1 MFGGLKSIRRERAAL
16 ERDRVVLG
24 TMMEDAEVAEAVESM
39 DTDFFEGVTS
49 DEIDELIDRLPES
62 DDEDAQVD
70 KILNSKEDM
79 SVDEISGVDNVE
91 ADLSDI

>member
-79 SVDEISGVDNVE
+79 SVDEILGVDNVE

>member
-62 DDEDAQVD
+62 DDEDSQVD

-79 SVDEISGVDNVE
+79 SVDEILGVDNVE
-91 ADLSDI
+91 SDLSDI

>member
-24 TMMEDAEVAEAVESM
+24 TMMEDAEVAEAVENM

-79 SVDEISGVDNVE
+79 SVDEILGVDNVE

>member
-16 ERDRVVLG
+16 ERDKVVLG

-79 SVDEISGVDNVE
+79 SVDEILGVDNVE

>member
-24 TMMEDAEVAEAVESM
+24 TMMEDAELAEAVESM

-79 SVDEISGVDNVE
+79 SVDEILGVDNVE

>member
-62 DDEDAQVD
+62 DDEDGQVD

-79 SVDEISGVDNVE
+79 SVDEILGVDNVE

>member
-79 SVDEISGVDNVE
+79 SVDEILGVDNVE
-91 ADLSDI
+91 SDLSDI

>member
-49 DEIDELIDRLPES
+49 DEIDELASR
-62 DDEDAQVD
+62 
-70 KILNSKEDM
+70 
-79 SVDEISGVDNVE
+79 
-91 ADLSDI
+91 

>member
-79 SVDEISGVDNVE
+79 SVDEILGVANVE